1 MYCTNSGQLHPRILN
16 NSLTGVKYAQIF
28 FPYPIFHRNSMSRP
42 WQGAGST
49 SYKLDRGVQER
60 EGGND
65 QKLEIRKATIFAKLL
80 RCGSHLTV
88 RA

>member
-1 MYCTNSGQLHPRILN
+1 MPRFFFHIRFSIATPGITVSY
-16 NSLTGVKYAQIF
+16 SL
-28 FPYPIFHRNSMSRP
+28 SRP
-42 WQGAGST
+42 WQGAGSA